1 MNDFNAPK
9 LQHQGGDSKGS
20 DQLLKMNAN
29 GRGNNPA
36 ENKAKMCQVLMSI
49 AQKRTGE
56 HVKSL
61 ETISNCIDQF
71 PDFKDA
77 YLVRG

>member
-1 MNDFNAPK
+1 
-9 LQHQGGDSKGS
+9 
-20 DQLLKMNAN
+20 
-29 GRGNNPA
+29 
-36 ENKAKMCQVLMSI
+36 MSI

-61 ETISNCIDQF
+61 ETISNCIEQF

-77 YLVRG
+77 YLVRGQQYLLKKQHQKAL